1 MELIAPYQTKRA
13 FKPQFF
19 LHRPLGSNVCLRGN
33 PRPEWLSDRHAF
45 RTPARVQNRH
55 SLSKENPRSLYR
67 RHRTPPQTAGVAPEQ
82 EPDSPFDRID
92 LLRFHFVLV
101 LADRQPL
108 GHARRI
114 REGHSING
122 TSRASSW
129 SALLIFLRFTLAP
142 ASSD

>member
-67 RHRTPPQTAGVAPEQ
+67 RHRTPPQTPASPPNQ
-82 EPDSPFDRID
+82 ERIHQSTGMNF
-92 LLRFHFVLV
+92 LEFTLF
-101 LADRQPL
+101 
-108 GHARRI
+108 
-114 REGHSING
+114 
-122 TSRASSW
+122 W
-129 SALLIFLRFTLAP
+129 FLRVGNPL
-142 ASSD
+142 